1 MRPRSQCSS
10 SGLADERRA
19 ATVLGRLAERSIDP
33 QKRAVFRPQLC
44 KITNQFATLDS
55 SFAVSTLRLPDA
67 RWSSLVARRAH
78 NPKVGGSNPPR
89 ATTEPRNRERLD
101 SAVLFC
107 AVVPRYQRWA
117 PCSSEARPRSAQ
129 ALDGDSGSELRK
141 LSEIVLIA
149 GDDEV
154 AAERGRGDDCCVD
167 RVGAGRVCQQL
178 ARAFGK
184 LRCQR
189 FDATAF

>member
-107 AVVPRYQRWA
+107 AGIPRYTARVA
-117 PCSSEARPRSAQ
+117 PSDAEGRMSALALAKRRLEDRKHREILRARKRALELYQ
-129 ALDGDSGSELRK
+129 APE
-141 LSEIVLIA
+141 
-149 GDDEV
+149 
-154 AAERGRGDDCCVD
+154 
-167 RVGAGRVCQQL
+167 
-178 ARAFGK
+178 
-184 LRCQR
+184 
-189 FDATAF
+189 

>member
-89 ATTEPRNRERLD
+89 ATRRKGPVKTGPFYFCGLAAFVLAT
-101 SAVLFC
+101 SAV
-107 AVVPRYQRWA
+107 
-117 PCSSEARPRSAQ
+117 
-129 ALDGDSGSELRK
+129 DLR
-141 LSEIVLIA
+141 L
-149 GDDEV
+149 
-154 AAERGRGDDCCVD
+154 
-167 RVGAGRVCQQL
+167 
-178 ARAFGK
+178 
-184 LRCQR
+184 
-189 FDATAF
+189 T